1 MLRSDECLR
10 PALSSTRPGALPG
23 ATLAALLGIL
33 APLAAQAQPAAEPEP
48 PAAEE
53 RPAPAEP
60 SGFQGIE
67 VLVIKGKQHEDLL
80 ADTAISGMTF
90 DASELSNLR
99 IQDISDLAE
108 FSPNVDIKTRSAA
121 SNPTLF
127 IRGIG
132 LKDYNANSA
141 GAVAIF
147 QDGININSPAI
158 QLFQLF
164 DVDSVQV
171 LRGPQGGAINAR
183 NATAG
188 AILVNSV
195 LPSGEFAGTG
205 SFTYG
210 NYNTLEAEG
219 AISVPLIDE
228 LLSARFAFTASFADG
243 NTDNECANWDPESVG
258 MPQLTEENFRASWN
272 AAGRQTVRSR
282 YPLNPDRDQQGRP
295 FRQDDVCIWEAW
307 QNQGYLDLTPV
318 QQNPAAEPTWVPP
331 DPGVRTYDTF
341 QGLSERVND
350 VHNWASRGILRF
362 QPMDDMEWLL
372 NGHGGRNRSG
382 SRHLQMLKSR
392 FLLDQNKLAESI
404 DGFSE
409 VSAGAKSGLEG
420 AETVDGFYAF
430 QQNPVV
436 AGGRRGDDPFTGWY
450 DEDGNEIL
458 DAWGTNLQGRWDLGT
473 VALKWITGYEWYDRL
488 VEDEGDATPELVL
501 AGDYSDSAWQ
511 VTQELRA
518 DGEGDGYRWAVG
530 GYMLYENLSAFNFF
544 PGTLQFQIDQTFDQE
559 TLGFA
564 PYVGGVYELTDEVS
578 VDAGFRYNVEKKT
591 FTLSSSAIGTDSGEE
606 SQEIPEQTV
615 EETWKGPTGDLTFN
629 YEPYWELLDRLPND
643 SLRFYTKYSRG
654 MKAGHFNAGLT
665 IRAGAAAQT
674 ISPVE
679 PESIHA
685 AELGFKSSWFDG
697 RLVLGGALFRYWYKD
712 LQVFDFVN
720 EAGSLPTQQLLNS
733 DARVLGAELEATLRP
748 IPGLTAQVGFGW
760 LDSEFKNFS
769 VTKAVSLGPRGEPDE
784 ASFDYA
790 GNSLIS
796 APKFSVSGVVDY
808 EIPLPRIGSLIPQYS
823 FSHPTKAY
831 FDPTGLDPISQPGYW
846 LQNARL
852 TYRTPDG
859 RIEVSG
865 WVENFMDTRYKV
877 DTFDLTLGF
886 DEILEVWGDPRTYGF
901 TITYTF

>member
-1 MLRSDECLR
+1 MVRSDERLR
-10 PALSSTRPGALPG
+10 PAPSSTRSGALRG

-33 APLAAQAQPAAEPEP
+33 APAAAQAQPAAEPEP
-48 PAAEE
+48 PETEE
-53 RPAPAEP
+53 RPAPSEP

-80 ADTAISGMTF
+80 ADTAVSGMTF

-127 IRGIG
+127 IRGIC

-147 QDGININSPAI
+147 QDGVNINSPAI

-164 DVDSVQV
+164 DVDTVEV

-188 AILVNSV
+188 AIRVTSV
-195 LPSGEFAGTG
+195 LPSGEFGGTG

-210 NYNTLEAEG
+210 NYNTLEADG
-219 AISVPLIDE
+219 ALSLPLIDE

-243 NTDNECANWDPESVG
+243 NTDNKCANWNPEYVNS
-258 MPQLTEENFRASWN
+258 PRLTQQNITASWE
-272 AAGRQTVRSR
+272 AAGRPTTPRF
-282 YPLNPDRDQQGRP
+282 YPTGGSTDPLGRP
-295 FRQDDVCIWEAW
+295 LQPDSVCIWGS
-307 QNQGYLDLTPV
+307 QGRLDTLPV
-318 QQNPAAEPTWVPP
+318 RQNPAAQPIWNPP
-331 DPGVRTYDTF
+331 APGVRTVDDF

-350 VHNWASRGILRF
+350 VHNWAGRGILRY
-362 QPMDDMEWLL
+362 QPLEDMEWLL

-392 FLLDQNKLAESI
+392 FLVDQNALAESI

-409 VSAGAKSGLEG
+409 VNAGATSGLEG

-430 QQNPVV
+430 QQNPLV

-450 DEDGNEIL
+450 DQDGNENL

-501 AGDYSDSAWQ
+501 AGDFSDSAWQ
-511 VTQELRA
+511 VTQDLRA
-518 DGEGDGYRWAVG
+518 DGEGDRYRWAVG
-530 GYMLYENLSAFNFF
+530 GYMLYEKLSAFNLF
-544 PGTLQFQIDQTFDQE
+544 PATLQFRIDQTFDQE
-559 TLGFA
+559 LLGFA

-591 FTLSSSAIGTDSGEE
+591 FTISSSAVGTASGES

-615 EETWKGPTGDLTFN
+615 KETWTGPTGDLTLN

-643 SLRFYTKYSRG
+643 SLRLYTKYSRG

-665 IRAGAAAQT
+665 VRAGAAAQT
-674 ISPVE
+674 ITPVE

-685 AELGFKSSWFDG
+685 AEVGFKSSWFDG
-697 RLVLGGALFRYWYKD
+697 RLVLGGALFHYWYKD

-720 EAGSLPTQQLLNS
+720 EAGSIPTQQLLNS

-760 LDSEFKNFS
+760 LDSEFKDFS
-769 VTKAVSLGPRGEPDE
+769 VTKAVSLGPRGEPNQ
-784 ASFDYA
+784 ATFDYS
-790 GNSLIS
+790 GNPLIS
-796 APKFSVSGVVDY
+796 APRFSVSGVVDY

-831 FDPTGLDPISQPGYW
+831 FDPTSLDPISQPGYW
-846 LQNARL
+846 LHNARL
-852 TYRTPDG
+852 TYRTPDA

-865 WVENFMDTRYKV
+865 WVENFTDSRYKT

-886 DEILEVWGDPRTYGF
+886 SEILEVWGDPRTYGF
-901 TITYTF
+901 TVTYTF